1 MASCVNMPKNRGMNI
16 GSVIR
21 EIRQAKGLTLEEVA
35 YAAGTDGG
43 NLSRIERGLQ
53 RCIPELLEQI
63 AVSLNLPVSEF
74 YLRAEAGRADPK
86 KQTQLI
92 QEAYAIAPLS
102 PEEAK
107 QAALMAKFKKLNE
120 GNQELATEFIQM
132 LLRHQRQK

>member
-1 MASCVNMPKNRGMNI
+1 MDI
-16 GSVIR
+16 GCVIR
-21 EIRQAKGLTLEEVA
+21 EIRLAKGLTLEELA
-35 YAAGTDGG
+35 YGAGTDGG
-43 NLSRIERGLQ
+43 NLSRIERGMQ
-53 RCIPELLEQI
+53 RCISELLERI
-63 AVSLNLPVSEF
+63 AVALNVTVSEL
-74 YLRAEAGRADPK
+74 YLRAEAGRADTE